1 MRILGQ
7 TGGATQFIELVQAS
21 IEVKK
26 VFDFTDLVVTS
37 ASAIASLPFVIG
49 MYEELIEEG
58 ENLEVKDFM
67 KVSPTNS
74 KGGFSW
80 RAIFRA
86 IRSFLPFTKVN
97 SFGVQD
103 VSKLL
108 KKYVTPEVFQQYKEG
123 NYPNIHVYYV
133 DPDTKTPCI
142 ENAKNCTY
150 QEFIDLVQTS
160 SKIQPMVEH
169 GIFRDKPGV
178 DGGMYLSGA
187 VGYFIEE
194 GYFEKEEVEEVYS
207 IYVWTNPNPKPDSKW
222 KNNIATN
229 IKGAIDSFKA
239 GGKWAFPRH
248 EYWFCKAN
256 NIPLT
261 QLFCPDLHDTTY
273 DLDSLKENGLKTKE
287 VVKKQL
293 AGKILLSKDE
303 K

>member
-169 GIFRDKPGV
+169 GIFRDKPKGLVKIEIKVLNNDKGETITFYTGV
-178 DGGMYLSGA
+178 LRNEFDLSMDSVNGSMLTVSIDTMNESYEIDELWIA
-187 VGYFIEE
+187 LIWTPHVGNTTIKKFL
-194 GYFEKEEVEEVYS
+194 VEEL
-207 IYVWTNPNPKPDSKW
+207 
-222 KNNIATN
+222 
-229 IKGAIDSFKA
+229 IKEI
-239 GGKWAFPRH
+239 
-248 EYWFCKAN
+248 E
-256 NIPLT
+256 
-261 QLFCPDLHDTTY
+261 
-273 DLDSLKENGLKTKE
+273 
-287 VVKKQL
+287 
-293 AGKILLSKDE
+293 DE
-303 K
+303 GV